1 MIRRPPRST
10 RTDTRFPYT
19 TLFRSS
25 LRYEAHR
32 RSWLRYRGG
41 ANPARPAEP
50 HASGADD
57 EAMYRKAAEPR
68 QMYCRRYAR
77 QQAHRPVY
85 STPRPLAPG
94 WNQKMQARRP
104 EPQALRAMR
113 VYGSG
118 KDRSRSHRQLLK
130 GHTV

>member
-1 MIRRPPRST
+1 M
-10 RTDTRFPYT
+10 
-19 TLFRSS
+19 LFCFIFFFKQKTAYDMRISDWSS
-25 LRYEAHR
+25 DVCSSDLHR

-104 EPQALRAMR
+104 EPQEIVRA
-113 VYGSG
+113 
-118 KDRSRSHRQLLK
+118 
-130 GHTV
+130 